1 MFQWQKT
8 CRYWT
13 KHVKCVILKVLLCI
27 FYLHTMEMSL
37 LVYASEAGHAGS
49 PSEVASTGKIHRKT
63 EETPREKQGMDQRYV
78 ELYLKNRELQNELDF
93 YKKMMAL
100 FCEPG
105 ESLQNV
111 AGKIKML
118 EKMYGEQLERENVLK
133 ELKKLGQQLKVL
145 VNESKLPEKAKQSFV
160 QRIDSLLQETSQKMS
175 QNTQNDEELQGE
187 LKILSVN
194 EELEVAAVNCG
205 SSFGLKPGMF
215 LTSTERGKK
224 VVLQLIEC
232 RSKVSAV
239 VIVSGRIKDLY
250 PGMQLKLGK

>member
-1 MFQWQKT
+1 MFQRQKT
-8 CRYWT
+8 CLYWT
-13 KHVKCVILKVLLCI
+13 KYVKCVILKVLLCI
-27 FYLHTMEMSL
+27 FYLHTMETSL
-37 LVYASEAGHAGS
+37 LASAGEAGHAGS

-93 YKKMMAL
+93 YRKMMAL

-111 AGKIKML
+111 AGKVKLL
-118 EKMYGEQLERENVLK
+118 EKMYDEQLDREEILR
-133 ELKKLGQQLKVL
+133 ELRAIGRQLKIL
-145 VNESKLPEKAKQSFV
+145 INESKLTEQAKHLLT
-160 QRIDSLLQETSQKMS
+160 QRIDSLLQNTTRKLS
-175 QNTQNDEELQGE
+175 QNKQDNEELQGE

-232 RSKVSAV
+232 RSNVSAV
-239 VIVSGRIKDLY
+239 VVVSGRIKDLY